1 MEDIYAYA
9 KKCVDNKGVL
19 QRIGHSAK
27 LHSVRSAVAS
37 KGSAASKLSSLG
49 GVAIRATLQAI
60 PLPAVGSLLASIEQ
74 AVEKAIKGALHHRSI
89 SKAQTTE
96 EKIKFQLKELN
107 VEELDRYR
115 WKVQESI
122 KDFNKALQ
130 GFDSNFVKKR
140 DAAAPCDAF
149 LEVALA
155 AEQASRRMEKL
166 KEACLGLHAAVLL
179 TVNWLEDCENGSQQ
193 AAAAASAASGS
204 PSAATQGVNG
214 RKNDFMKVIKM
225 FIDQE
230 TKEMSGLSDENKEWY
245 IAYHHANCDRW
256 CCWRQ
261 AGSVDNWAK
270 CKENCAFVLRT
281 LSDPFVPDSF
291 SNNLGSLW

>member
-1 MEDIYAYA
+1 MEDIYVYA
-9 KKCVDNKGVL
+9 QKCVDNKSVL

-27 LHSVRSAVAS
+27 LHSVRSAVSS
-37 KGSAASKLSSLG
+37 KGSAVSKLSSLG

-60 PLPAVGSLLASIEQ
+60 PLPAVGSLIASIEEV
-74 AVEKAIKGALHHRSI
+74 VEKAIKGALHHRSI
-89 SKAQTTE
+89 DKAQTTE

-107 VEELDRYR
+107 VEELDRFR

-122 KDFNKALQ
+122 KDLNKPMQ
-130 GFDSNFVKKR
+130 DFDANFVKKR

-155 AEQASRRMEKL
+155 AEQATRRIKKL
-166 KEACLGLHAAVLL
+166 KDACLGIHAAMLL
-179 TVNWLEDCENGSQQ
+179 TMNWLEDCENGSHT
-193 AAAAASAASGS
+193 AAAAASSATT

-214 RKNDFMKVIKM
+214 RKNDFMKVIKN

-230 TKEMSGLSDENKEWY
+230 TKEMAPLTDENKEWY

-261 AGSVDNWAK
+261 AGAVDNWAK

>member
-1 MEDIYAYA
+1 MEDIFVYAR
-9 KKCVDNKGVL
+9 KCVDNKSVF

-27 LHSVRSAVAS
+27 LHSVRSAVS
-37 KGSAASKLSSLG
+37 SQGSAASKLSSLG

-60 PLPAVGSLLASIEQ
+60 PLPAVGSLIASIEE

-89 SKAQTTE
+89 AKAQTTE

-122 KDFNKALQ
+122 KEFNKALQ
-130 GFDSNFVKKR
+130 EFDANFVKKR

-155 AEQASRRMEKL
+155 GEQASRRIHKL
-166 KEACLGLHAAVLL
+166 RDACLGLHAAMILSMD
-179 TVNWLEDCENGSQQ
+179 WLWECELG
-193 AAAAASAASGS
+193 AHLPAVAVPPAPPA
-204 PSAATQGVNG
+204 PSAATQGVMG

-230 TKEMSGLSDENKEWY
+230 RNEMADLSDENKKWY
-245 IAYHHANCDRW
+245 VSYHHANCDRW
-256 CCWRQ
+256 CCWRD
-261 AGSVDNWAK
+261 AGTVDNWAK

-281 LSDPFVPDSF
+281 LSDPFAPDSF